1 MKILKNKKILD
12 ITETDPSDA
21 SEVLEFLKKVGA
33 ETNYLIIDGT
43 GISLTLEQEKKYLEK
58 CKNQINNKSF
68 VGKIEGKIVTV
79 CGFEGSDRDRIR
91 HNVSIGLSVLKDY
104 WNIGV
109 AQYMM
114 NHMINFARTTGVI
127 KNITLEV
134 RSDNEN
140 AIHIY
145 KKIGFKKV
153 GKFTNKFKI
162 EDKYYDSLIME
173 LLI

>member
-21 SEVLEFLKKVGA
+21 ADILEYLKQVGSE
-33 ETNYLIIDGT
+33 TDYLVIDEK
-43 GISLTLEQEKKYLEK
+43 GILLTIEQEKKYIET
-58 CKNQINNKSF
+58 CKNSFNNKSF

-79 CGFEGSDRDRIR
+79 CGFEGSDRDRIK

-109 AQYMM
+109 AQHML
-114 NHMINFARTTGVI
+114 NHMVNYARTTGII
-127 KNITLEV
+127 KNMTLEV

-153 GKFTNKFKI
+153 GIFTKKFKI
-162 EDKYYDSLIME
+162 DDKYYDSLIME
-173 LLI
+173 LLL